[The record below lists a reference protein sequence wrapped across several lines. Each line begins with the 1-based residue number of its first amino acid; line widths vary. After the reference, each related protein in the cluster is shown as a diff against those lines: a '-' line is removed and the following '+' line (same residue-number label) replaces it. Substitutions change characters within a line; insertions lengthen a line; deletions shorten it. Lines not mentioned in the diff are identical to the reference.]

1 MANESNR
8 KYEGGQG
15 EITRHQQQKERETKH
30 GDDNSGPDTH
40 AGTQNPAGAR
50 LDEDRQQHDEAD
62 KNSEKNRLARE
73 LDREG
78 KPVDGPSLKGKMGT

>member
-15 EITRHQQQKERETKH
+15 EITRQQQQKQRISNH
-30 GDDNSGPDTH
+30 DDDNSGPDTR

-50 LDEDRQQHDEAD
+50 LDEDRVQHDEAD
-62 KNSEKNRLARE
+62 KQSEKNKKRKR
-73 LDREG
+73 
-78 KPVDGPSLKGKMGT
+78 S

>member
-15 EITRHQQQKERETKH
+15 EITRHEQQKQRISSH
-30 GDDNSGPDTH
+30 DDDNAGPDTH

-62 KNSEKNRLARE
+62 KNSEKNRAR
-73 LDREG
+73 RRG
-78 KPVDGPSLKGKMGT
+78 R

>member
-15 EITRHQQQKERETKH
+15 EITRHAQQQQRLSHHE
-30 GDDNSGPDTH
+30 DDNSGPDTH

-50 LDEDRQQHDEAD
+50 LDEDRQQHDEAE
-62 KNSEKNRLARE
+62 KNSELRKE
-73 LDREG
+73 
-78 KPVDGPSLKGKMGT
+78 KGSQKS

>member
-15 EITRHQQQKERETKH
+15 EITRHEQQKQRLSHHE
-30 GDDNSGPDTH
+30 DDNSGPDTH

-50 LDEDRQQHDEAD
+50 LDEDRQQHDEAE
-62 KNSEKNRLARE
+62 KNSERNRERH
-73 LDREG
+73 RS
-78 KPVDGPSLKGKMGT
+78 KS

>member
-15 EITRHQQQKERETKH
+15 EITRHEQQKQRISNHE
-30 GDDNSGPDTH
+30 DDNAGPDTR

-50 LDEDRQQHDEAD
+50 LDENREQHDEAD
-62 KNSEKNRLARE
+62 KNS
-73 LDREG
+73 DRNKKRRRG
-78 KPVDGPSLKGKMGT
+78 H

>member
-15 EITRHQQQKERETKH
+15 EITRHEQQKQRISSH
-30 GDDNSGPDTH
+30 DDDNSGPDTH

-50 LDEDRQQHDEAD
+50 LDEHRQQHDEAD
-62 KNSEKNRLARE
+62 KNSERNKKRRRAR
-73 LDREG
+73 
-78 KPVDGPSLKGKMGT
+78 

>member
-15 EITRHQQQKERETKH
+15 EITRQQQQRQSRTNHEDE
-30 GDDNSGPDTH
+30 NAGPDTH

-50 LDEDRQQHDEAD
+50 LDEDRQQHDEAE
-62 KNSEKNRLARE
+62 KNSEKNRQRG
-73 LDREG
+73 RG
-78 KPVDGPSLKGKMGT
+78 HS